1 MHIHKSYYMYDFR
14 NVPEDELAVMTEN
27 EEHFWSKVAQDQ
39 IKKGNMTGW
48 AMLERMGG
56 SADEPNVLFY
66 IGAGS
71 KKNIDQLGNSFGEGS
86 QNVRTARCTRGQSD
100 ATSVTCRV
108 IGSRTYL
115 ATG

>member
-1 MHIHKSYYMYDFR
+1 MKMKFFTTLLIMIAGFAHSQSYYMYDFR

-56 SADEPNVLFY
+56 SADEPNVLF
-66 IGAGS
+66 
-71 KKNIDQLGNSFGEGS
+71 
-86 QNVRTARCTRGQSD
+86 
-100 ATSVTCRV
+100 
-108 IGSRTYL
+108 
-115 ATG
+115 